1 MPKAKKV
8 SYRVLVDGGLY
19 YDGKFVDRDGVADD
33 LIGADIPWM
42 VELGWVEKF
51 QTSETDEPETE
62 TETETEEDG
71 K

>member
-8 SYRVLVDGGLY
+8 SYRVLVDGGLH
-19 YDGKFVDRDGVADD
+19 YDGKFTDKDGVADD

-42 VELGWVEKF
+42 VELGWVERV
-51 QTSETDEPETE
+51 QTSAADETDTEPETE
-62 TETETEEDG
+62 EGD